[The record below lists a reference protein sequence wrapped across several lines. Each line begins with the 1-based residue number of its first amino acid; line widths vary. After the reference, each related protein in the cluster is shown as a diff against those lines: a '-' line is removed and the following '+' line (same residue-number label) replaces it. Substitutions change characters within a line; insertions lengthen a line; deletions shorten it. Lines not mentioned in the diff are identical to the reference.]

1 MRPLHSY
8 TSAALHLASVPPA
21 SFPQVL
27 EPLGQGE
34 NVTHPPDIS
43 LVTRGTVQVETDKKV
58 DGAVPSGHPPAEKV
72 NGTSSCPFTGKQSSE
87 ESKKTS

>member
-8 TSAALHLASVPPA
+8 TSATLHLASVPPA

-34 NVTHPPDIS
+34 NVTHPDIS

-58 DGAVPSGHPPAEKV
+58 DEAVPSGHPPAEKV